1 MIEFRNMVKTMV
13 IDNPGHIFK
22 SASPP
27 MLLNLQVVS
36 VCKKCINPKPPR
48 THHCSVCNR
57 CVLKMDHHCP
67 WLNNC
72 VGHRNHR
79 HFFLY
84 MVYTVAGCLYIMVF
98 GFEVLI

>member
-1 MIEFRNMVKTMV
+1 MTMV

-22 SASPP
+22 SASPL

>member
-1 MIEFRNMVKTMV
+1 MSVTYIRFLREYSISSECCSLHVLST
-13 IDNPGHIFK
+13 
-22 SASPP
+22 
-27 MLLNLQVVS
+27 LQVVS

-98 GFEVLI
+98 GFEVGNAV